1 MYRKHMTLTKHEV
14 KFKSRD
20 LLKTLLLMINAL
32 TKYHIYAT
40 TWNHRSDSKQTV
52 FISFSN
58 QYAPYFTIPV
68 TRTETG
74 TPWFQR
80 PDSGGRREDARGG
93 HDQDVSCLGLSV
105 RFCQQHV
112 VSRESLREG
121 SPFYRLWQQHVVGRE
136 SLREGSPFTGCG
148 NNFLLCRTFFFTTVL
163 SHWDFSN
170 RKFRL
175 LSPGKASCD
184 GVACW
189 VF

>member
-1 MYRKHMTLTKHEV
+1 MTQMYRKHMTLTKHEV
-14 KFKSRD
+14 KFKSLD

-148 NNFLLCRTFFFTTVL
+148 NNTL
-163 SHWDFSN
+163 SVES
-170 RKFRL
+170 L
-175 LSPGKASCD
+175 
-184 GVACW
+184 
-189 VF
+189 